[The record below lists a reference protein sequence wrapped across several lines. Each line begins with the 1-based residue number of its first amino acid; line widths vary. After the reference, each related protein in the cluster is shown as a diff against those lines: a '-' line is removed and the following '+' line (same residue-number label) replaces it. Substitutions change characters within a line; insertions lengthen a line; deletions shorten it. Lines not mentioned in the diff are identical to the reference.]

1 MKFGPK
7 QQERL
12 EGWLEDTLRNYNY
25 KPTKLTVA
33 GVGVR
38 YEAEAEFTQKNN
50 KNYEKF
56 HKYFM
61 LTLKEIAV
69 NKGKITSTAEIAK
82 LWQELKYYEQAS
94 KGTIINFSNFE
105 HKAEALLS
113 RKSHEDV
120 VNFLRNIRGKVTIN
134 FDSFYETVLEELND
148 YYESDEYEDELA
160 YSRVKAQPKQI
171 SVTFSYNLNLDDFD
185 INQYSSVYRYYD
197 STEEFVHANY
207 DDLLLSITRRFP
219 NNIDEQFKAIFNSK
233 LKSMHNL
240 KHPDEPLSSYKMYIR
255 FDELQYFRLTVE
267 FSDYLSSNQ
276 IDQLMAEVEPELK
289 DIYLRAK
296 YTDYTGNYNDIIT
309 FTYNYGTYSYVL

>member
-7 QQERL
+7 QQERI
-12 EGWLEDTLRNYNY
+12 EGWLHDTLRNYNY
-25 KPTKLTVA
+25 KPTKLTVVGA
-33 GVGVR
+33 GVR
-38 YEAEAEFTQKNN
+38 YEATAEFTQKNN

-56 HKYFM
+56 HKDFM
-61 LTLKEIAV
+61 RTLKEIAIT
-69 NKGKITSTAEIAK
+69 KGKITSTAEIAK
-82 LWQELKYYEQAS
+82 LWQKSEYYEQA
-94 KGTIINFSNFE
+94 KTGTVISFSNFE

-113 RKSHEDV
+113 RKPHEDV
-120 VNFLRNIRGKVTIN
+120 INFLRNIKGKVTIN
-134 FDSFYETVLEELND
+134 FDSFYETVLEELNE
-148 YYESDEYEDELA
+148 YYKSDEYEDELA
-160 YSRVKAQPKQI
+160 YLRAKAQPKQI

>member
-7 QQERL
+7 QQERI

-25 KPTKLTVA
+25 KPTKLTVVGA
-33 GVGVR
+33 GVR

-69 NKGKITSTAEIAK
+69 TKGKITSTAEIAK
-82 LWQELKYYEQAS
+82 LWQESEYYEQA
-94 KGTIINFSNFE
+94 KTGTVISFSNFE

-113 RKSHEDV
+113 RKPHEDV
-120 VNFLRNIRGKVTIN
+120 INFLRNIRGKVTIN
-134 FDSFYETVLEELND
+134 FDSFYETVLDELNE
-148 YYESDEYEDELA
+148 YYKSDEYEDELA
-160 YSRVKAQPKQI
+160 YLRAKAQPKQI

-240 KHPDEPLSSYKMYIR
+240 KHPNEPLSSYKMYIR

-289 DIYLRAK
+289 DIYLQAK